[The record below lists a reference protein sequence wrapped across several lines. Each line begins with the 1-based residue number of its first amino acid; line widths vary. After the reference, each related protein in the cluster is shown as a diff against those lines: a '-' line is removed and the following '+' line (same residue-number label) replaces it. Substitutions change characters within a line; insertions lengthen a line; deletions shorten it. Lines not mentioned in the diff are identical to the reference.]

1 MFRTKEAFQMATA
14 TRQFDTQRVGALPV
28 IALFCDRLQLGR
40 TVDGTVPWEGD
51 VPLGDLVEILVA
63 NRLLDPKPLYKLG
76 SWATK
81 STLADFYNLQE
92 QQLHDDRIGRALE
105 RLAENGD
112 KVQSALVLRAIQE
125 FGLDVSQ
132 VHYDLSTVELYGDY
146 SDYQEA
152 QQDQSNPRPSYGH
165 SKSGRKD
172 LKQIQFGINVTHDGA
187 VPICHRAFDG
197 NTAET
202 PTHLGNLQRLRELLP
217 KGELLYVADSKLDSK
232 ENLLAVVAGKGKFL
246 CGAAMSVAMQDL
258 FLSSVK
264 DRLVPLDYAPKS
276 QQHLPKEDRDHYTGA
291 ELTEELKEFRDGQFL
306 RCRCRLVFVWS
317 ESKARQESATRQRH
331 LDKIKETFEQTVKN
345 LNRYSLKTEEAVRR
359 RLEGA
364 RSRYACGKLFSY
376 ELGQDDAGRLTLS
389 WRIDAEGLARQEALE
404 GVFLLKTNLA
414 KKTHTSVEVLR
425 KYREQIQVER
435 RIGNVKGPLAVAPM
449 FLKNP
454 KRMAGLL
461 YVLVWALMV
470 MSLMERQVRRELQGK
485 PMYGLYPENRPS
497 KAPTGV
503 RLIEAF
509 EYLCVIQLTQ
519 AGNTTRH
526 LGQLDAT
533 QLEIIKLLKL
543 SPEQLTTFKRRCGT

>member
-1 MFRTKEAFQMATA
+1 MATA
-14 TRQFDTQRVGALPV
+14 ARQFDTQRVGALPV
-28 IALFCDRLQLGR
+28 IALFCDKLRLGR

-51 VPLGDLVEILVA
+51 VPLGDLVGILVA

-76 SWATK
+76 SWASK
-81 STLADFYNLQE
+81 STLADFYNLTE
-92 QQLHDDRIGRALE
+92 QQLHDDRIGMALG
-105 RLAENGD
+105 RLADHGD
-112 KVQSALVLRAIQE
+112 KVQAALVLRAIQE

-146 SDYQEA
+146 SDHQEA
-152 QQDQSNPRPSYGH
+152 QADEAIPRPAYGH

-172 LKQIQFGINVTHDGA
+172 LKQIQFGINVTRDGA
-187 VPICHRAFDG
+187 VPLCHRAFDG
-197 NTAET
+197 NAAET
-202 PTHLGNLQRLRELLP
+202 PTHPGNLQRLRELLP
-217 KGELLYVADSKLDSK
+217 KGDLLYLADSKLDSK

-246 CGAAMSVAMQDL
+246 CGAAMTVAMQNL
-258 FLSSVK
+258 FLSSAK
-264 DRLVPLDYAPKS
+264 DRLKPLDYAPKS
-276 QQHLPKEDRDHYTGA
+276 QQHLPKEERDHYRGA
-291 ELTEELKEFRDGQFL
+291 ELAEEIKEFRDGQFL
-306 RCRCRLVFVWS
+306 RCRCRLLFVWS
-317 ESKARQESATRQRH
+317 ESKARQEAATRQRH
-331 LDKIKETFEQTVKN
+331 LDKIKETFEQTAKN

-364 RSRYACGKLFSY
+364 RSRYGCGKLFVY
-376 ELGQDDAGRLTLS
+376 EVGKDEAGRLTLS
-389 WRIDAEGLARQEALE
+389 WHVDQEGLARLEALE

-414 KKTHTSVEVLR
+414 KKTHPSVEVLR
-425 KYREQIQVER
+425 TYRGQIQVER
-435 RIGNVKGPLAVAPM
+435 RIGNLKGPLAVAPM

-470 MSLMERQVRRELQGK
+470 MALMERQVRRELGDK

-509 EYLCVIQLTQ
+509 EYLCVIQVTTQ
-519 AGNTTRH
+519 GGKTTRH

-533 QLEIIKLLKL
+533 QLEIIKLLHL
-543 SPEQLTTFKRRCGT
+543 SPEQLSTFKRRCGT

>member
-1 MFRTKEAFQMATA
+1 MAA
-14 TRQFDTQRVGALPV
+14 AARQFDTQRVGALPV
-28 IALFCDRLQLGR
+28 IALFCERLRLAR
-40 TVDGTVPWEGD
+40 TVDDAVPCEGD

-76 SWATK
+76 SWAAK
-81 STLADFYNLQE
+81 STLADFYNLTE
-92 QQLHDDRIGRALE
+92 EQLHDDRIGRALE
-105 RLAENGD
+105 RLADHGD
-112 KVQSALVLRAIQE
+112 KVQSALVLQAVKE
-125 FGLDVSQ
+125 FDLDVSQ

-146 SDYQEA
+146 SDH
-152 QQDQSNPRPSYGH
+152 QDAPSDGANPRPTYGH

-197 NTAET
+197 NAAET

-217 KGELLYVADSKLDSK
+217 KGDLLYLADSKLDSK
-232 ENLLAVVAGKGKFL
+232 ENLLAVVAAKGKFL

-258 FLSSVK
+258 FLSVK
-264 DRLVPLDYAPKS
+264 GRLKPLDYAPKS
-276 QQHLPKEDRDHYTGA
+276 QQQLPTEERDHYRGV
-291 ELTEELKEFRDGQFL
+291 ELSEEIKEFRDGRFL
-306 RCRCRLVFVWS
+306 RCLCRLVFVWS
-317 ESKARQESATRQRH
+317 ESKARQEAATRERH
-331 LDKIKETFEQTVKN
+331 LGKIKEIFERTAKN

-359 RLEGA
+359 RLEGV
-364 RSRYACGKLFSY
+364 RGKYGCGKLFAY
-376 ELGQDDAGRLTLS
+376 EVGRDDSGRLTLC
-389 WRIDAEGLARQEALE
+389 WHVDQEGLTRLEALE

-414 KKTHTSVEVLR
+414 KKTHPSVEVLR
-425 KYREQIQVER
+425 TYRGQIQVER

-470 MSLMERQVRRELQGK
+470 MSLMERQVRRELGDE

-497 KAPTGV
+497 RAPTGV

-509 EYLCVIQLTQ
+509 EYLCVIQVTQ
-519 AGNTTRH
+519 GGRTTRH
-526 LGQLDAT
+526 LGELDDT
-533 QLEIIKLLKL
+533 QREILRLL
-543 SPEQLTTFKRRCGT
+543 

>member
-1 MFRTKEAFQMATA
+1 MATA
-14 TRQFDTQRVGALPV
+14 ARQFDTQRVGALPV
-28 IALFCDRLQLGR
+28 IALFCDKLRLGR
-40 TVDGTVPWEGD
+40 TVDAAVPWEGE
-51 VPLGDLVEILVA
+51 VPLGDLVEILLA

-81 STLADFYNLQE
+81 ATLADFYNLTE
-92 QQLHDDRIGRALE
+92 QQLHDDRIGMALE
-105 RLAENGD
+105 RLADHGD
-112 KVQSALVLRAIQE
+112 KVQAALVLRAIQE

-132 VHYDLSTVELYGDY
+132 IHYDLSTVELYGDY
-146 SDYQEA
+146 SDHQEA
-152 QQDQSNPRPSYGH
+152 QADEATPRPTYGH

-187 VPICHRAFDG
+187 VPLCHRAFDG
-197 NTAET
+197 NAAET

-217 KGELLYVADSKLDSK
+217 KGDLLYLADSKLDSK
-232 ENLLAVVAGKGKFL
+232 ENLLAVVAAKGKFL
-246 CGAAMSVAMQDL
+246 CGAAMTVAMQDL
-258 FLSSVK
+258 FLSSAK
-264 DRLVPLDYAPKS
+264 DRLKPLDYAPKS
-276 QQHLPKEDRDHYTGA
+276 QQDLPKEERDHYRGV
-291 ELTEELKEFRDGQFL
+291 ELTEELKEYRDGQFL

-317 ESKARQESATRQRH
+317 ESKARQEAATRQRH
-331 LDKIKETFEQTVKN
+331 LDKIKETFEQTAKN

-364 RSRYACGKLFSY
+364 RSRYGCGKLFAY
-376 ELGQDDAGRLTLS
+376 EVGQDESGRLTLS
-389 WRIDAEGLARQEALE
+389 WHVDPEGLARLEALE

-414 KKTHTSVEVLR
+414 KTTHPTVEVLR
-425 KYREQIQVER
+425 TYRGQIQVER
-435 RIGNVKGPLAVAPM
+435 RIGNLKGPLAVAPM

-470 MSLMERQVRRELQGK
+470 MALMERQVRRELGK
-485 PMYGLYPENRPS
+485 RPMYGLYPENRPS

-519 AGNTTRH
+519 GGRTTRH
-526 LGQLDAT
+526 LGELDDT
-533 QLEIIKLLKL
+533 QREIIRLL
-543 SPEQLTTFKRRCGT
+543 QLTPEDLATFKRRCGT